1 MVVFKVYLARS
12 IAGTGVCVAVGADV
26 TVGTGVIVAAVM
38 DKAVASS
45 VVVGAVV
52 ADEQEDKNERRKM
65 KRKVNGDVILFGMG

>member
-1 MVVFKVYLARS
+1 M
-12 IAGTGVCVAVGADV
+12 GADV